1 MDKWL
6 KKKKIS
12 KIYLNGHLINYPPS
26 PITILKTF
34 GLILF
39 IKFLIS
45 FFYQKLYLNLKKQK
59 IDSYKDHLTKR
70 VGSEIFSKVFQP
82 ITEKIWGD
90 PSQLDKKLS
99 ETRVQLPSIID
110 MVLLAFGI
118 KKKSNFEANEF
129 IYPINGL
136 NIIWKKIKDD
146 INKKVSFNTSVK
158 SFSIED
164 NRVKKIFANKNG
176 KEITFNLSKDDLVVI
191 HLKCLCKIHL
201 KIFLEIN
208 L

>member
-1 MDKWL
+1 MV
-6 KKKKIS
+6 KKKKKS
-12 KIYLNGHLINYPPS
+12 KIYLNGNLINYPPS

-34 GLILF
+34 GFILF
-39 IKFLIS
+39 VKFLIS

-59 IDSYKDHLTKR
+59 IDSYKDHLTTR

-110 MVLLAFGI
+110 MILLAIGI
-118 KKKSNFEANEF
+118 KKRNFEANEF

-136 NIIWKKIKDD
+136 NVIWEKIKNGID
-146 INKKVSFNTSVK
+146 KKVF
-158 SFSIED
+158 I
-164 NRVKKIFANKNG
+164 
-176 KEITFNLSKDDLVVI
+176 
-191 HLKCLCKIHL
+191 
-201 KIFLEIN
+201 
-208 L
+208 